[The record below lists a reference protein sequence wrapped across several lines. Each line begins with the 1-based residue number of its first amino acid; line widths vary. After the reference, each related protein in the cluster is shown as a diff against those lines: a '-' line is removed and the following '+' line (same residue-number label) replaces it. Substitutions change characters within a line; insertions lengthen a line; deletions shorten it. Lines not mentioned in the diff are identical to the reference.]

1 MSSIV
6 VPSGAIAVLYDQ
18 NYLTGNK
25 VYLVGPQFISRLD
38 NNYNFNDKTRSMV
51 IFKAGTFVM

>member
-6 VPSGAIAVLYDQ
+6 VPSGAVAVLYDQ

-25 VYLVGPQFISRLD
+25 VYLVGPKFISNLD
-38 NNYNFNDKTRSMV
+38 SSYNFNDKTRSMV
-51 IFKAGTFVM
+51 IFKAGSFVM

>member
-6 VPSGAIAVLYDQ
+6 VPSGVVAVLYDQ

-38 NNYNFNDKTRSMV
+38 NKYNFNDKTRSMV